1 MILLAISIKTI
12 LFAVLVFSIVIL
24 ALSFMLIFARK
35 QLVPQGDVKIIVN
48 GDEENPM
55 LVQPGSSLLS
65 ALSDKSVFLPSA
77 CGGGGTCAMCE
88 CHVDE
93 GGGDVLPT
101 ELNHLTRREVAEHK
115 RLACQVKVRQDMR
128 IRVPEEVFGIKKW
141 DCEVVSNY
149 NVATF
154 IKEFVVRLPE
164 GETLD
169 FESGGYIQIDVP
181 EIVVDFKNF
190 DIAPHPDDP
199 AGADKFRE
207 DWDKFKMWDLTMKN
221 DEEQFRAYS
230 MANHP
235 AEGNIVMLNIR
246 IATPPW
252 DRKNN
257 GWMPVNPG
265 VCSSYVFGSEPGDKV
280 TISGPYGEF
289 FIKPTKKEMVYIGG
303 GAGMAPLRSHIF
315 HLFHTLKTDR
325 KVSYWYGGR
334 SRRELFYTEHFRN
347 IEKDFPNFK
356 YHIALS
362 DKRMAEEVDDWKIK
376 SDINDESGE
385 GYLGFIH
392 QVLLD
397 NYLSS
402 HPEPEEVEYYLCG
415 PPLMLQAALKMLD
428 ELGVPEE
435 NIAFD
440 DFGS

>member
-1 MILLAISIKTI
+1 MITI
-12 LFAVLVFSIVIL
+12 VFAVVVFSTVIL
-24 ALSFMLIFARK
+24 ALSLMLTAASKR
-35 QLVPQGDVKIIVN
+35 LVPQGDVKIVIN
-48 GDEENPM
+48 GDQENPL
-55 LVQPGSSLLS
+55 LVKPGSSLLT
-65 ALSDKSVFLPSA
+65 ALGDQNIFLPSA

-88 CHVDE
+88 CHVDD

-115 RLACQVKVRQDMR
+115 RLACQVKVRQDMQ
-128 IRVPEEVFGIKKW
+128 IRVPEEIFGIKKW
-141 DCEVVSNY
+141 ECEVVSNY

-164 GETLD
+164 GENLD

-181 EIVVDFKNF
+181 VIDVDFK
-190 DIAPHPDDP
+190 DIDITAHPRMGRQPDE
-199 AGADKFRE
+199 FRPE
-207 DWDKFKMWDLTMKN
+207 WDKFNMWSLKMKN
-221 DEEQFRAYS
+221 DEPIFRAYS

-257 GWMPVNPG
+257 NWMAVNPG
-265 VCSSYVFGSEPGDKV
+265 ICSSFVFSRKPGDKV

-289 FIKPTKKEMVYIGG
+289 FIKPTKREMVYIGG

-315 HLFHTLKTDR
+315 HLFHTLKTKDR
-325 KVSYWYGGR
+325 TVSYWYGGR
-334 SRRELFYTEHFRN
+334 SSRELFYTNDFRE
-347 IEKDFPNFK
+347 IEKDFDNFK

-362 DKRMAEEVDDWKIK
+362 EPLPEDNWTGPV
-376 SDINDESGE
+376 
-385 GYLGFIH
+385 GFIH
-392 QVLLD
+392 QVVLD
-397 NYLSS
+397 NYLKS
-402 HPEPEEVEYYLCG
+402 HPEPEEIEYYLCG
-415 PPLMLQAALKMLD
+415 PPLMLQAVMKMLD